1 MKVIAVIPA
10 RLGSTRLKEKM
21 IKNLCGKPLVW
32 WTYQRAIKSNV
43 YDVIIATDSIL
54 IKDILEKNGCKVII
68 TKKSHKCG
76 TERIAE
82 VSRKIFADF
91 YINVQG
97 DEPLIKPEIINLI
110 IKYIKK
116 HPESEIVTVKKLINN
131 ESEIFNPNVVK
142 VVTDKNN
149 NALYFSR
156 SPIPFNRDNIKNI
169 KYYKHLGIYCYKNL
183 VLQKIVKLKESEL
196 EKTEKLEQL
205 RWLENGFKI
214 KVLETKYDTIPVDTE
229 EDFKRV
235 EDILKKNLT

>member
-43 YDVIIATDSIL
+43 DDVIIATDSIL

-214 KVLETKYDTIPVDTE
+214 KVLETKYDTISVDTE

>member
-214 KVLETKYDTIPVDTE
+214 KVLETKYDTISVDTE